1 MSSSR
6 QFYLLK
12 TRRFLPL
19 FITQFFGAFN
29 DNTFKAAF
37 IMLITFKLVNDIA
50 HAQLLVYMIGGVF
63 ILPFLLFS
71 HWAGKLA
78 DQYNR
83 NIIVRWIK
91 AAEIIFMLLAGIGFH
106 YGNVQLL
113 MFVLFC
119 MGTHSAFFG
128 PIKYSA
134 LPDLLEQRELLGGNG
149 LVEAS
154 TFVAILI
161 GTIIGTKLGVTIEG
175 ALIVAGL
182 SLLAAIIG
190 LTSSFYIPILPI
202 NKPAIASNESPLQ
215 NRVVLHTMLAI
226 SWFWLIGFML
236 VTQLPVYTK
245 DVLYGGE
252 NIVALFS
259 ALFSIGIAV
268 GSILCN
274 RLLKGVINSRYVPL
288 GILGMSLFI
297 LDLCWAG
304 QATPFTANNLVN
316 DIGAFVSTFAGARIT
331 LDLLLLS
338 VCGGFYAVPLYAMM
352 QTESKPEFRSRVVG
366 YNNIFNALFMVAASG
381 VGVLLTKL
389 GFSITQTFVLLALS
403 NLVVALLVHKKL
415 PAGLSQAAAF
425 KPR

>member
-78 DQYNR
+78 DQHNR

-190 LTSSFYIPILPI
+190 LTSSFYIPTLAI
-202 NKPAIASNESPLQ
+202 NKPAIGSTESPLQ

>member
-1 MSSSR
+1 VSSSR

-78 DQYNR
+78 DQHNR

-190 LTSSFYIPILPI
+190 LTSSFYIPTLAI
-202 NKPAIASNESPLQ
+202 NKPAIGSTESPLQ

>member
-1 MSSSR
+1 MNSSR

-78 DQYNR
+78 DQHNR

-91 AAEIIFMLLAGIGFH
+91 AAEIVFMLLAGIGFH
-106 YGNVQLL
+106 YGNVPLL

-119 MGTHSAFFG
+119 MGTHSSFFG

-190 LTSSFYIPILPI
+190 LTSSFYIPTLPI

-259 ALFSIGIAV
+259 ALFSIGIAI

-338 VCGGFYAVPLYAMM
+338 ICGGFYAVPLYAMM

-381 VGVLLTKL
+381 VGILLTKL

-415 PAGLSQAAAF
+415 PAVLSQAAVF

>member
-1 MSSSR
+1 VSSSR